1 MLTVIFIILV
11 IVAVAAF
18 SVQNATAVSMSFLA
32 WHYEA
37 SLALVVVLALL
48 TGVVFGMVLMSL
60 LRLRRS
66 LRKRRQ
72 AVVAENANNQ
82 KTRQL

>member
-1 MLTVIFIILV
+1 VLTVIFIILV

-18 SVQNATAVSMSFLA
+18 SVQNATAVSVSFLA

-72 AVVAENANNQ
+72 AVVAENASNQ

>member
-1 MLTVIFIILV
+1 MLTVIFIIAV
-11 IVAVAAF
+11 IAAVAAF
-18 SVQNATAVSMSFLA
+18 SVQNATPVSVAFLA
-32 WHYEA
+32 WHCEA

-48 TGVVFGMVLMSL
+48 AGVLFGMVLMSL

-72 AVVAENANNQ
+72 TAGADKTNDNT
-82 KTRQL
+82 TRQL